1 MTYSNISR
9 LRLIVSQGSSKNNQ
23 INKQKSIIKVTIFGF
38 FFVYLRTKRQL
49 LDKGEIC
56 MEKTNLNRIKAV
68 LAEQNRTGVWLSQQM
83 DKNVATVS
91 RWTSN
96 KVQPSVEQLY
106 EIARILKIDV
116 KDLLVDNEF

>member
-1 MTYSNISR
+1 M
-9 LRLIVSQGSSKNNQ
+9 K
-23 INKQKSIIKVTIFGF
+23 KK
-38 FFVYLRTKRQL
+38 
-49 LDKGEIC
+49 
-56 MEKTNLNRIKAV
+56 NLNRIKAV

-116 KDLLVDNEF
+116 KDLLVDNKF

>member
-1 MTYSNISR
+1 
-9 LRLIVSQGSSKNNQ
+9 
-23 INKQKSIIKVTIFGF
+23 
-38 FFVYLRTKRQL
+38 
-49 LDKGEIC
+49 

-83 DKNVATVS
+83 GKNVATVS

-106 EIARILKIDV
+106 EIASILGVDV
-116 KDLLVDNEF
+116 KDMLVSSNRIMK

>member
-1 MTYSNISR
+1 
-9 LRLIVSQGSSKNNQ
+9 
-23 INKQKSIIKVTIFGF
+23 
-38 FFVYLRTKRQL
+38 
-49 LDKGEIC
+49 
-56 MEKTNLNRIKAV
+56 MEKTNLNRLKAV
-68 LAEQNRTGVWLSQQM
+68 LAEQNRTGVWLSRQM